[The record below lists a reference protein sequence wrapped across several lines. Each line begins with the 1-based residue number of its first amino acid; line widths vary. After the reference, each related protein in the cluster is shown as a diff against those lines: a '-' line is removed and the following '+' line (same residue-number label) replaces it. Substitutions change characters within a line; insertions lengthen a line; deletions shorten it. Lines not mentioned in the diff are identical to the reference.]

1 MSKLKIIIGGL
12 IGLFIVG
19 YSGKFLIVN
28 EPLKKSDII
37 VVYSGDSG
45 ERTVKGVELLKK
57 GYADYIIF
65 SGGTVYDDVKMANLM
80 TNHAIKLGVPEEK
93 IIKEP
98 EASSTYEN
106 ALFTKDILVKNGF
119 KSIILVTSNY
129 HSRRSQ
135 LTTKKVLEGTKIE
148 VITVSSNDEFNKD
161 WWKDGRSILIC
172 INEYA
177 KILGYYLKERI

>member
-1 MSKLKIIIGGL
+1 MSKLKIFICGL
-12 IGLFIVG
+12 ITFFIMG
-19 YSGKFLIVN
+19 YLGRFLIVN
-28 EPLKKSDII
+28 ESVKKADVI

-45 ERTVKGVELLKK
+45 ERTLKGVELLKE

-65 SGGTVYDDVKMANLM
+65 SGGAVYDDVRMTNLM
-80 TNHAIKLGVPEEK
+80 TDHAVKLGVSEDK

-106 ALFTKDILVKNGF
+106 ALFTKEILEKNGF
-119 KSIILVTSNY
+119 KSMILVTSNY

-135 LTTKKVLEGTKIE
+135 LTTKKILEKSGIE
-148 VITVSSNDEFNKD
+148 IITVSSNDEFNKN
-161 WWKDGRSILIC
+161 WWKDGRSVLIC

-177 KILGYYLKERI
+177 KILGYYVKGRI

>member
-1 MSKLKIIIGGL
+1 MSKKKIFIIG
-12 IGLFIVG
+12 IVTFFIFG
-19 YSGKFLIVN
+19 YLGRFLIVN

-45 ERTVKGVELLKK
+45 ERTVKGVELFKK

-65 SGGTVYDDVKMANLM
+65 SGGTVYDDIRMANLM
-80 TNHAIKLGVPEEK
+80 TNHAIKLGIPEEK

-106 ALFTKDILVKNGF
+106 ALFTKDILVKNSF
-119 KSIILVTSNY
+119 KSVILVTSNY

-135 LTTKKVLEGTKIE
+135 LTTKKVLEGTGIE
-148 VITVSSNDEFNKD
+148 LITVSSNDEFNKN
-161 WWKDGRSILIC
+161 WWKDGRSVVIC
-172 INEYA
+172 INEYI
-177 KILGYYLKERI
+177 KILGYYIKGRI